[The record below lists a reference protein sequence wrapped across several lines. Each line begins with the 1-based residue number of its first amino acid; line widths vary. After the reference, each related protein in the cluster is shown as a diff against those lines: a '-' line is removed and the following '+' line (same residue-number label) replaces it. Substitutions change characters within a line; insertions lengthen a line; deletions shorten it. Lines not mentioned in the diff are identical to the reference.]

1 MIRER
6 QNILFLLATR
16 IPLLILALTMV
27 VPYYFMITGAFKT
40 VQELTS
46 FPPTF
51 WVHQWTLRNFFDPTP
66 LEAMHTKGL
75 FQYFDNVQLRF
86 GTMVVNSIF
95 IAVVNTVVS
104 LLVASMVAYVLAKRK
119 VPGGNFIFFLILASW
134 MIPWPVTLIPNF
146 LTIST
151 LHWVNTY
158 WGLLVPSWV
167 SAFAVF
173 FLRQYMLSIP
183 DELIDAARIDGA
195 GEFRTWWQ
203 VVLPLATPALTAL
216 AIFSV
221 LGNWNNFVWPL
232 IIVQDTAHLTVPL
245 AMSQLSGLMS
255 QTTVG
260 AIMVGAMIA
269 SLFPMVL
276 FLSFQ
281 RQFVDNIAMGAVK
294 A

>member
-1 MIRER
+1 MIREK
-6 QNILFLLATR
+6 QNPIIYFLTR
-16 IPLLILALTMV
+16 LPFLILALTMV
-27 VPYYFMITGAFKT
+27 VPYYFMLTGAFKT

-51 WVHQWTLRNFFDPTP
+51 WPAEWTLRNFYDEQYLEP
-66 LEAMHTKGL
+66 LHTKGL
-75 FQYFDNVQLRF
+75 FQYFDKAPLRF
-86 GTMVVNSIF
+86 GTPMLNSIF
-95 IAVVNTVVS
+95 IAVTNTVVS
-104 LLVASMVAYVLAKRK
+104 LTMASMIAYVLAKRH
-119 VPGGNFIFFLILASW
+119 VPGGNFIFLLILASY

-146 LTIST
+146 LTISA
-151 LHWVNTY
+151 LKWVNTY

-183 DELIDAARIDGA
+183 DDLIDAARIDGA
-195 GEFRTWWQ
+195 SELRTWWQ
-203 VVLPLATPALTAL
+203 VILPLTTPALTAL

-232 IIVQDTAHLTVPL
+232 IIVQEQSLSTVPL
-245 AMSQLSGLMS
+245 AMRDLSGIMS

-260 AIMVGAMIA
+260 AIMVGAMLA
-269 SLFPMVL
+269 SLFPMIL
-276 FLSFQ
+276 FLAFQ